1 MALSLAL
8 VRSASVG
15 CDWLEGLSF
24 LPGGSVVISLVSRGG
39 FSCVPELGSLGSGV
53 GGSPELGSLGSG
65 RVVLLSWGHWA
76 LGSGVGGSP
85 ELVSL
90 GSGLWVVVLLSW
102 AHWALGSGR
111 EVLRTPGKSSGTLLF
126 PALSLPL
133 DSVDV
138 RLPFPLASQTG
149 RRAGSAPPCFSGQ
162 SSVLLPAET
171 CPCGLAP
178 QPAGGPAS
186 G

>member
-1 MALSLAL
+1 MKVCPFSPVALWSSLW
-8 VRSASVG
+8 
-15 CDWLEGLSF
+15 C
-24 LPGGSVVISLVSRGG
+24 PGEVSLVCLSW
-39 FSCVPELGSLGSGV
+39 GSLGSGV
-53 GGSPELGSLGSG
+53 GGSPELLSLGSG
-65 RVVLLSWGHWA
+65 LWVVVFLSWGHWA

>member
-53 GGSPELGSLGSG
+53 GGSPEL
-65 RVVLLSWGHWA
+65 
-76 LGSGVGGSP
+76 
-85 ELVSL
+85 VSL

-102 AHWALGSGR
+102 AHWALGSGVGSFP
-111 EVLRTPGKSSGTLLF
+111 ELGSLGSGLW
-126 PALSLPL
+126 
-133 DSVDV
+133 
-138 RLPFPLASQTG
+138 G
-149 RRAGSAPPCFSGQ
+149 GWFS
-162 SSVLLPAET
+162 
-171 CPCGLAP
+171 
-178 QPAGGPAS
+178 
-186 G
+186 